1 MKKFL
6 LPLVF
11 MGGVLLSWFAL
22 SYYQLYRQTA
32 QVKEANVA
40 QEQRIAQI
48 ESFLKEAF
56 SGGPKQ

>member
-1 MKKFL
+1 
-6 LPLVF
+6 